1 MGIISTLHKTK
12 MRKLLLVILSG
23 VLTIYSHAQ
32 CLGDNCNNPQL
43 LTAPSFN
50 DVACAETVCNGDFPT
65 YYCTIESQGEP
76 DLCWSQEYDYFVL
89 LEVIEPGYY
98 YLYLTSNY
106 VAPPTAPDNI
116 VGGIQ
121 MAIYNNDVCA
131 VWMSPLAITPCSS
144 DPDGQQQNYILDVYL
159 DSGSYIIQIDS
170 FGGSYGCSLLC
181 VYGEFF
187 LDLFIRELDIVRNQ
201 SNRSKWDLLGRRLR

>member
-1 MGIISTLHKTK
+1 
-12 MRKLLLVILSG
+12 MRLLLSILTF
-23 VLTIYSHAQ
+23 LATTCCYAQ
-32 CLGDNCNNPQL
+32 CLGDNCDNPQL
-43 LTAPSFN
+43 LTAPSFD
-50 DVACAETVCNGDFPT
+50 DVACAETVCNGNFPT
-65 YYCTIESQGEP
+65 YYCTIEGQGEP

-98 YLYLTSNY
+98 YLYLTSDY
-106 VAPPTAPDNI
+106 VAPPTAPNDV

-121 MAIYNNDVCA
+121 MAIYTTAGCTPG
-131 VWMSPLAITPCSS
+131 MSPIAITPCVG
-144 DPDGQQQNYILDVYL
+144 DLNDQQQNYILDVYL
-159 DSGSYIIQIDS
+159 DPGSYIIQIDG